1 MKFSKIFASA
11 FALFALLAVLGFGA
25 DQAKAQNHPAY
36 LHALSD
42 LRMYRFFLERASPNP
57 VFDAERQHA
66 LDEIDAA
73 IREIKAASI
82 IDDKNITFHPP
93 ADAELTPGNRYRKAR
108 EAGNAAWADINR
120 EEDNGY
126 AHGLK
131 HRALKHIEEANHTID
146 HIIRA
151 LDKERM

>member
-1 MKFSKIFASA
+1 MKFSKIFAPA
-11 FALFALLAVLGFGA
+11 FALLTLLTLLGFGA
-25 DQAKAQNHPAY
+25 TPSKAQNHPAY

-66 LDEIDAA
+66 MDEIDAA

-82 IDDKNITFHPP
+82 VDDKNIVFRPP
-93 ADAELTPGNRYRKAR
+93 ADAELSAGNRYRKAR
-108 EAGNAAWADINR
+108 ESGNAAWADINR

-131 HRALKHIEEANHTID
+131 HRALNHIEEANHTID

-151 LDKERM
+151 IDKMKM